1 MGPKKNWGK
10 RNFGPKR
17 FAPNKFSP
25 PKILGP
31 KFGPAQPQLVFFSLF
46 SFRILKHYILIFL
59 LKYEKDFEN
68 LSKF

>member
-17 FAPNKFSP
+17 FGPNKFSP

-31 KFGPAQPQLVFFSLF
+31 NVPLAYGIPRNLP
-46 SFRILKHYILIFL
+46 LKVGQ
-59 LKYEKDFEN
+59 N
-68 LSKF
+68 WRSNS